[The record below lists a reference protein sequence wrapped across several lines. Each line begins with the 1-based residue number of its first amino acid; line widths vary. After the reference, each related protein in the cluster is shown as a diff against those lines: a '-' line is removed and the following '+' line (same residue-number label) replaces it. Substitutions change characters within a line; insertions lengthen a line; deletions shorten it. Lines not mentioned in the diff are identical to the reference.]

1 MNCRK
6 IYVNTFC
13 INLDIIA
20 YFFPFFEVFAFLY
33 FDELEIIKSEL
44 SGGTDVVVEKLH
56 DLAELVAIQDA
67 LRLGIHC
74 EGRRRI

>member
-6 IYVNTFC
+6 IYV
-13 INLDIIA
+13 DIFALISISLLI
-20 YFFPFFEVFAFLY
+20 FFHFEVFAFLY

-44 SGGTDVVVEKLH
+44 SGGTDLVFKKLH
-56 DLAELVAIQDA
+56 DLAELVAVQDA
-67 LRLGIHC
+67 FRLGIHC

>member
-6 IYVNTFC
+6 IYV
-13 INLDIIA
+13 DIFALISISLLI
-20 YFFPFFEVFAFLY
+20 FFHFEVFAFLY

-44 SGGTDVVVEKLH
+44 SGGTDLVVEKLH
-56 DLAELVAIQDA
+56 DLAELVAVQDA